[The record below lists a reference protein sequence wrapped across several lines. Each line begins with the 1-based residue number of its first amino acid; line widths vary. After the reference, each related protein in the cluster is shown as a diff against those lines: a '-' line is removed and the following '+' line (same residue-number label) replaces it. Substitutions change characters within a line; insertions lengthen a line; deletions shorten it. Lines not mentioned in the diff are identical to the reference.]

1 MILSWPTNASAF
13 VLNRTAS
20 LSLPITWIPVTSGIT
35 VNGTNNTITINTSSG
50 NQFYA
55 LIAP

>member
-1 MILSWPTNASAF
+1 MILSWPTNSSAF

-20 LSLPITWIPVTSGIT
+20 LKLPITWIPITSGIS
-35 VNGTNNTITINTSSG
+35 VIGTNNTITIDASSG
-50 NQFYA
+50 NQYYI